1 MESSLAKSSSR
12 AKGAGGAEPA
22 RCSGSEPSSG
32 EKKKVRGHLGHCRGV
47 TETPVHPVFTL
58 SPAQVSKSVA
68 APVAPSPVAPHPGLA
83 KRVKKSK
90 QPPPVTKDLGRWKP
104 ADDLLLINAVL
115 QVASWGPP
123 LSPRGV
129 CHPRAL
135 GSAPGAA

>member
-22 RCSGSEPSSG
+22 RGPGSEPAG
-32 EKKKVRGHLGHCRGV
+32 ERRKVRDTRDTRGG
-47 TETPVHPVFTL
+47 PGAAAHPAV
-58 SPAQVSKSVA
+58 PAQVSKAVA
-68 APVAPSPVAPHPGLA
+68 APVAPSPVPPHPSLA

-115 QVASWGPP
+115 QVPSWGPA
-123 LSPRGV
+123 SPGGFV
-129 CHPRAL
+129 IPVLWIGPCGLLKHL
-135 GSAPGAA
+135 